1 MKNKKSTSQRKTIK
15 QATKSQPKKQV
26 TKSQPKK
33 EVTKN
38 ESNKKIKLAI
48 RIVEYEK
55 QVKKEFINNK
65 KVKQTI
71 KKQAP
76 IKSVSK
82 RNVRIV
88 TGYSVKGQKFT
99 SKFFRVKS
107 IKEYEKIFN
116 SIKKNKKAG
125 SNLTLITF
133 EYTERINLKRGIV
146 SGQKCVT
153 RKLIKKRKNKK
164 DKLNDS
170 IVSNFIEVA
179 QNLSFLNEQYE
190 LEYPSLDYFIEHI

>member
-1 MKNKKSTSQRKTIK
+1 MKKKKTTSQRKSI
-15 QATKSQPKKQV
+15 KQV
-26 TKSQPKK
+26 TKNKTKGETKSKTKK
-33 EVTKN
+33 EQTKN
-38 ESNKKIKLAI
+38 EPNKKIKLAI
-48 RIVEYEK
+48 RVVEYEK

-76 IKSVSK
+76 IKSISK
-82 RNVRIV
+82 RDVRIV

-116 SIKKNKKAG
+116 SIKKNKKSG

-133 EYTERINLKRGIV
+133 EYTERINVKRGIV